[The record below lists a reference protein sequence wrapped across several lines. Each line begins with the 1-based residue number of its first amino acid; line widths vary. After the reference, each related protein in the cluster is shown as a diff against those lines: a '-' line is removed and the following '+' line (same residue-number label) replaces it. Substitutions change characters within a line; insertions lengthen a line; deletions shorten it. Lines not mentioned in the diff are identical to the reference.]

1 MMGAPTLFPN
11 ATGWRRV
18 LLVTTTAGVV
28 TVLIAVGLGTLVSG
42 SLAAASAGA
51 GGGGTLAFS
60 FLSLALIDWADRHAP
75 HLAIPLFMIGFGIK
89 VAVLAVV
96 VLLVRPGDWL
106 DSGWALGAGVVV
118 VLVWQAAEI
127 LSFSQM
133 RISVQPDD

>member
-1 MMGAPTLFPN
+1 MAALKLFPR

-18 LLVTTTAGVV
+18 LLVTTAAGAAAA
-28 TVLIAVGLGTLVSG
+28 LAALAVSTLVGG
-42 SLAAASAGA
+42 SPAAASAA
-51 GGGGTLAFS
+51 VGGGGALAFS

-75 HLAIPLFMIGFGIK
+75 HLAIPLFMIGFGVK

-106 DSGWALGAGVVV
+106 DPGWAVGSCVVV

-127 LSFSQM
+127 LSFSKM
-133 RISVQPDD
+133 RISVQPED

>member
-1 MMGAPTLFPN
+1 MAALKLFPR

-18 LLVTTTAGVV
+18 LLVTTAAGAAAA
-28 TVLIAVGLGTLVSG
+28 LAALAVSTLVSG
-42 SLAAASAGA
+42 SPAAASAA
-51 GGGGTLAFS
+51 VGGGGALAFS

-75 HLAIPLFMIGFGIK
+75 HLAIPLFMIGFGVK

-106 DSGWALGAGVVV
+106 DPGWAVGSCVVV

-127 LSFSQM
+127 LSFSKM
-133 RISVQPDD
+133 RISVQPED

>member
-1 MMGAPTLFPN
+1 MMAAPTLFPR
-11 ATGWRRV
+11 AVGWRRV

-28 TVLIAVGLGTLVSG
+28 TALLGVGLGALVSG
-42 SLAAASAGA
+42 SAAASAGV
-51 GGGGTLAFS
+51 GGGGALAFS
-60 FLSLALIDWADRHAP
+60 FLSLALIDWADRHVP
-75 HLAIPLFMIGFGIK
+75 HLAIPLFMIGFGVK

-106 DSGWALGAGVVV
+106 DPGWGLGAAVVV

-127 LSFSQM
+127 FSFTQM